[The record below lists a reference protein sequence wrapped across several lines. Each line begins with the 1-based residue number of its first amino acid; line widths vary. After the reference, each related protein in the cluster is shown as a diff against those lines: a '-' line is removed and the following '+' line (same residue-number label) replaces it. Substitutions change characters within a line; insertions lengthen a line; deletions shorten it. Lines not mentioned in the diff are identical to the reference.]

1 MNSNTGYL
9 LRCGTAI
16 EKKIFKCLFWLSL
29 VILFILLWLDF
40 QQTLTKLTSSN
51 RLFSSRLLRRFYT
64 AKASVR
70 REFVQ
75 ELWTGLNNCYE
86 RVIKDNWHLNLKDII
101 DLCYSIDPLIGPG
114 IKTNIYTNIEKK
126 KLIHSF
132 NKMEYSLQVHQ
143 SFLVSVKTRW
153 LPCRSDNWRMR
164 YSTSYVFIKSMFQYN
179 VEYADDMRMTRD
191 SVPVERHISK

>member
-1 MNSNTGYL
+1 M
-9 LRCGTAI
+9 
-16 EKKIFKCLFWLSL
+16 
-29 VILFILLWLDF
+29 ILFILLWLDF

-101 DLCYSIDPLIGPG
+101 DLKQFLLIVRHFLCYSIDPLIGPG

-143 SFLVSVKTRW
+143 SFLVSVKTRF
-153 LPCRSDNWRMR
+153 LPCRSDNWKMR
-164 YSTSYVFIKSMFQYN
+164 YSRPTSYVFINSMFQYN